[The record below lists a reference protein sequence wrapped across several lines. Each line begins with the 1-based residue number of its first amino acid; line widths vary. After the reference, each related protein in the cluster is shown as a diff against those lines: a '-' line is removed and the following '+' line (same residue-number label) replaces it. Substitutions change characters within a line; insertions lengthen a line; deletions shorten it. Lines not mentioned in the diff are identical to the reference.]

1 MSADTEAET
10 LSSGRAARGSG
21 GTGPHDV
28 LIVGAGFAGLAAA
41 RAAASGGLRTLVV
54 EAKPRIGARPH
65 TSGILVEEAFQA
77 LRPPDALV
85 RRVRKIR
92 LTGPDRSTRAF
103 EQTNYAF
110 YTSDVT
116 GLLQWMA
123 REAQN
128 AGAEIRVNAPFT
140 RGVESGDLI
149 EALIGPQLVRTRFL
163 FGADGAKSPVAR
175 NFRLGLNE
183 KFLLGVEREYS
194 DAGRLDP
201 DYLHLFLDNRIAPG
215 YIGWAAA
222 HPKGAQI
229 GLAVN
234 APHRPRIE
242 ALKSEAEALFRLKP
256 ADEYER
262 RSGLIPC
269 GGLVHPWARGRVILL
284 GDAAGMV
291 SPLTAGGIRTALDFG
306 RAAGEA
312 LVAHLRH
319 NGPVP
324 AAALRKAVPHFGAL
338 RHGLRWLADRPPPNW
353 LLQMAVRSAPAA
365 AASRRIFFSRRP
377 R

>member
-1 MSADTEAET
+1 MSIDSNTEAFAPVSPAT
-10 LSSGRAARGSG
+10 GA
-21 GTGPHDV
+21 TGPHDV

-41 RAAASGGLRTLVV
+41 KAAASGGLRTLVV
-54 EAKPRIGARPH
+54 DSKPRIGARPH

-77 LRPPDALV
+77 LRPPDHLV
-85 RRVRKIR
+85 RRVGKVR
-92 LTGPDRSTRAF
+92 LTGPDRNIREF
-103 EQTNYAF
+103 EQTNYGF
-110 YTSDVT
+110 YTTDVT

-123 REAQN
+123 REAQG
-128 AGAEIRVNAPFT
+128 AGAEIRVNAPFA
-140 RGVESGDLI
+140 RGVDNGDLI
-149 EALIGPQLVRTRFL
+149 EALIGPQLVRARFL

-175 NFRLGLNE
+175 NFKLGLNE
-183 KFLLGVEREYS
+183 KFLLGIEREYS
-194 DAGRLDP
+194 DPGRLDP
-201 DYLHLFLDNRIAPG
+201 DYLHVFLDNRIAPG

-222 HPKGAQI
+222 HPRGAQV

-269 GGLVHPWARGRVILL
+269 GGLVHPWAKGRVLLL

-306 RAAGEA
+306 RLAGEA

-319 NGPVP
+319 NGPAP
-324 AAALRKAVPHFGAL
+324 ALALRKALPRFGVL
-338 RHGLRWLADRPPPNW
+338 RHGLRWLADLPPPNW
-353 LLQMAVRSAPAA
+353 LLQMAVSSAPAVTA
-365 AASRRIFFSRRP
+365 ARRIFFSRRP